1 MKNQSMYGF
10 SWSKWNFPQE
20 INIFSLDSLPSKYM
34 YIIWISMSD
43 HDTFYIETD
52 IIEPKKGFINVLQ

>member
-1 MKNQSMYGF
+1 
-10 SWSKWNFPQE
+10 
-20 INIFSLDSLPSKYM
+20 M

-43 HDTFYIETD
+43 HDTFYIEKD

>member
-1 MKNQSMYGF
+1 MVSAGPSENKT
-10 SWSKWNFPQE
+10 FPRE
-20 INIFSLDSLPSKYM
+20 INIFSFDSLPSK

-52 IIEPKKGFINVLQ
+52 IIEPKKGFH